1 MRNSFKA
8 YLLRKDVDLFS
19 FLIAVPAEADKS
31 DVVAEVTEKLEEL
44 KVEDKAE
51 DAEKKEESSPEAKT
65 ETATTE
71 E

>member
-1 MRNSFKA
+1 MLTSSR
-8 YLLRKDVDLFS
+8 

-31 DVVAEVTEKLEEL
+31 DAVAEVTEKLEEL

-51 DAEKKEESSPEAKT
+51 DAEKEESSPEAKT